1 MLTWRQSHFCLGAA
15 HVPPFSAMF
24 VSTACLE
31 GGIAQNKEG
40 SEDQMLRLDSR
51 DSDLVGFR
59 RVGSIA
65 KF

>member
-1 MLTWRQSHFCLGAA
+1 M
-15 HVPPFSAMF
+15 PPFSAMS